1 MLPWKKKLRHLVI
14 LSKTELLKHQQS
26 QITWHWAYELK
37 IYLQKLL
44 IILSIKTTIIHIYT
58 IISTTLVKWR

>member
-26 QITWHWAYELK
+26 QITWHWAHELK

-44 IILSIKTTIIHIYT
+44 II
-58 IISTTLVKWR
+58 